1 MLHSFHI
8 FRNISK
14 TFHLFFIFRSDK
26 VVKPAEV
33 RKMISNYGYGGM
45 SGYTVYKTNNSE
57 SVSIDEGAERPSAM
71 PMTRTAQEITSP
83 RDNMR
88 STSSYGRDT
97 FDASAASQVRD
108 NNGNKEELQGI
119 RRILEEISA
128 KLSHTPAF
136 QPQQSENNTGAS
148 QSRNAGRT
156 REITS
161 GPMHPLM
168 RQDIPSYNQHFN
180 IPFGSSNSNRDG
192 SYNVLQSC
200 KNLNNWAKTEY
211 AQTEGFDT
219 VYSPQELRDRIS
231 ILGEIENH
239 INSAGAPAV
248 PQMQKNTLI
257 TDRNLA
263 NYKAMRKDPDR
274 ISRRTY
280 FEATV

>member
-1 MLHSFHI
+1 MLHTFNY
-8 FRNISK
+8 FREISR
-14 TFHLFFIFRSDK
+14 TFHLFFISRRDLTERK
-26 VVKPAEV
+26 AEV

-45 SGYTVYKTNNSE
+45 SGYTVYKTDKSE
-57 SVSIDEGAERPSAM
+57 SVSIDDAAEKAASM
-71 PMTRTAQEITSP
+71 PLTRTVQDGPGESFGRNSFAS
-83 RDNMR
+83 
-88 STSSYGRDT
+88 RDT
-97 FDASAASQVRD
+97 FNASPASQVKD
-108 NNGNKEELQGI
+108 SMGNQEELRGI

-128 KLSHTPAF
+128 KLTSQPAF
-136 QPQQSENNTGAS
+136 QSQQPEQNSAPSQARNNVG
-148 QSRNAGRT
+148 QRD
-156 REITS
+156 ITS
-161 GPMHPLM
+161 GLVHPMM

-180 IPFGSSNSNRDG
+180 IPFGNQNVNKDG

-200 KNLNNWAKTEY
+200 KNLHNWAKSEY
-211 AQTEGFDT
+211 NQTEGFDT

-248 PQMQKNTLI
+248 TQNQKGGAI
-257 TDRNLA
+257 TDRNLS